1 MINFKEFEYDSFE
14 IGENKTLAMKIIT
27 GINRMP
33 ITEQTVAAIKE
44 IATKYNV
51 SLFRYC
57 YSFSI
62 QAA

>member
-1 MINFKEFEYDSFE
+1 MRPFE

-44 IATKYNV
+44 IATV
-51 SLFRYC
+51 QCHRIQILLFFFHT
-57 YSFSI
+57 SSI
-62 QAA
+62 N